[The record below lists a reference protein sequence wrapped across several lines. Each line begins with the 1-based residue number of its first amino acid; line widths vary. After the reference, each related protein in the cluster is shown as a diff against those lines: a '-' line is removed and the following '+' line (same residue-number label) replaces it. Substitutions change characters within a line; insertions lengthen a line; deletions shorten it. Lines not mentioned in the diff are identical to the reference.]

1 MVPLTLRYE
10 GSLHCVA
17 THGPSGAQLPTDAPR
32 DNQGLGE
39 AFSPTDLVAAAFA
52 TCVVTTMA
60 IVAKRKGY
68 DLPAVAA
75 EVEKHMSTD
84 APRRVTRL
92 VMRLEVALPPDHADR
107 AVLEAAAHGCPV
119 HHSLHPGVAKE
130 IIFSWSGPPELN
142 PPMP

>member
-1 MVPLTLRYE
+1 MVPITLRYE

-17 THGPSGAQLPTDAPR
+17 THGPSGVELPTDAPR

-39 AFSPTDLVAAAFA
+39 AFSPTDLVAAALG

-68 DLPAVAA
+68 DLPAVTA

-84 APRRVTRL
+84 SPRRVARI
-92 VMRLEVALPPDHADR
+92 VMRLHVALAPDHPDR

-119 HHSLHPGVAKE
+119 HHSLHPDVVKE
-130 IIFSWSGPPELN
+130 IFIVWSGPPH
-142 PPMP
+142 